1 MRTVG
6 SRVRGAAAREVF
18 SRLGPRGKIAVVAGV
33 SLLVVLFLLD
43 FFVLKGDLVVS
54 GSVKLLD
61 EEDHLVIPVEE
72 VFEDLYVTI
81 RPGGIRREK
90 YDLRFRLVDP
100 DGEEVISDTD
110 RVKGKKTCG
119 FTFEPF
125 AEGAYRLYVDHD
137 GPIRGSRRTVD
148 VEVFIHDHR
157 LISKLF
163 D

>member
-1 MRTVG
+1 MRTIG

-18 SRLGPRGKIAVVAGV
+18 SRLGPKGKIAVVVGV
-33 SLLVVLFLLD
+33 SLLIFFFLLD
-43 FFVLKGDLVVS
+43 FFVLKGELLVS

-81 RPGGIRREK
+81 SPGGTRRQK
-90 YDLRFRLVDP
+90 YDLRFRLVNP
-100 DGEEVISDTD
+100 DGEEVHADTD
-110 RVKGKKTCG
+110 RVKGNKTCG

-137 GPIRGSRRTVD
+137 GPLRGSSRTVD